1 MTNNQDRTNIM
12 SQLALY
18 YHNGS
23 KNHGCEAIVRGT
35 RGIVSRVSTVLYS
48 FNKPQDELF
57 GLDKCLPIYQFGALA
72 SDATQG
78 HSVLPILKQHLP
90 SFILNRLRNLK
101 AKKEFRLLPIKEFL
115 SAADVFLSI
124 GGDNYCYG
132 SLGRLPLLN
141 QTICNNGK
149 KTILWGCS
157 IEPKDIKNNKT
168 LREDLSRY
176 SLITTRESLTYN
188 ALIQNGINKN
198 THLFPDPA
206 FVMDKVLPTD
216 LPSNF
221 VPGNTVGLNLS
232 PLVQRLEQGGNIA
245 FKNFETLMRYILQN
259 TQMNIALIPH
269 VIWENNNDLEPLTKL
284 YRQFKHP
291 GRVCLID
298 KFYNAMELKGIIS
311 QCRFMVAARTHAS
324 IAAYS
329 TQVPTLVIGY
339 SVKARGIARDIFGTE
354 EGYVLPV
361 QRLKEQD
368 EVTQAFI
375 NLMANEVKIRAHYKE
390 FMPRY
395 IAKAYQAA
403 EEVKKL
409 L

>member
-1 MTNNQDRTNIM
+1 MKKIIFFF
-12 SQLALY
+12 
-18 YHNGS
+18 HGGS
-23 KNHGCEAIVRGT
+23 KNHGCEAIVRSSNKMLHPLAACKLFTFSISEDADFKLDKVCPIVQLGPEDKHT
-35 RGIVSRVSTVLYS
+35 RGPIKSLIKKFLPLFIIRRIQAMLPRKRRTVNCKVKY
-48 FNKPQDELF
+48 NIICQEKPQ
-57 GLDKCLPIYQFGALA
+57 LA
-72 SDATQG
+72 
-78 HSVLPILKQHLP
+78 
-90 SFILNRLRNLK
+90 
-101 AKKEFRLLPIKEFL
+101 
-115 SAADVFLSI
+115 LSI
-124 GGDNYCYG
+124 GGDNYCYDDF
-132 SLGRLPLLN
+132 SELAASNAFL
-141 QTICNNGK
+141 QQESI

-157 IEPKDIKNNKT
+157 IEPKDIKNDKT
-168 LREDLSRY
+168 LREDLNRY
-176 SLITTRESLTYN
+176 SLITARESLTYN

-221 VPGNTVGLNLS
+221 LPGNTVGLNLS

-284 YRQFKHP
+284 YRQFKHT

-298 KFYNAMELKGIIS
+298 KPYNAMELKGIIS

-361 QRLKEQD
+361 QGLKEQD
-368 EVTQAFI
+368 EVTRAFV
-375 NLMANEVKIRAHYKE
+375 NLMANEAKIRAHYKE
-390 FMPRY
+390 FMPGY

>member
-1 MTNNQDRTNIM
+1 MK
-12 SQLALY
+12 SLALY
-18 YHNGS
+18 FHAGS
-23 KNHGCEAIVRGT
+23 KNHGCEAIVRAT
-35 RGIVSRVSTVLYS
+35 YKLLKNEASNVIVYS
-48 FNKPQDELF
+48 FNKKE
-57 GLDKCLPIYQFGALA
+57 
-72 SDATQG
+72 DAYLQ
-78 HSVLPILKQHLP
+78 
-90 SFILNRLRNLK
+90 N
-101 AKKEFRLLPIKEFL
+101 LLPIIQTNLYDPHARPNKTYKQKLKGLIPKPIRNFIRPFFNKKRYANIV
-115 SAADVFLSI
+115 SATNELFLSI

-132 SLGRLPLLN
+132 SYSPLVYINKHLN
-141 QTICNNGK
+141 SQGK

-157 IEPKDIKNNKT
+157 IEPKDIKNDKT
-168 LREDLSRY
+168 LREDLNRY
-176 SLITTRESLTYN
+176 SLITARESLTYN

-206 FVMDKVLPTD
+206 FAMDKVLPTD

-221 VPGNTVGLNLS
+221 LPGNTVGLNLS
-232 PLVQRLEQGGNIA
+232 PLVQRLEHSGNIA

-259 TQMNIALIPH
+259 TPMNIALIPH

-284 YRQFKHP
+284 YRQFKHT

-298 KFYNAMELKGIIS
+298 KLYNAMELKGIIS

-361 QRLKEQD
+361 QGLKEQD
-368 EVTQAFI
+368 EVTRAFV
-375 NLMANEVKIRAHYKE
+375 NLLANEAKIRAHYKE
-390 FMPRY
+390 FMPGY